1 MKKAAG
7 THGRRTTIGM
17 SSLGG
22 KNVAIIDPN
31 FRMNGVTFETIHG
44 FSVIF
49 DNNRDFGGNDG
60 WPRRRG

>member
-1 MKKAAG
+1 
-7 THGRRTTIGM
+7 M